1 MYKRQEGR
9 RRSALRSIGRNYN
22 FAFASFLDLYNF
34 VLCVTLRS
42 SPSDYILF
50 TLHHSQLYITVNM
63 SSMEETMTNV
73 ALTNPETIWLV
84 QLFLMIAV
92 LPMTCLYLTSNR
104 FSNKTQD
111 ETKSAKTSQAEKVLS
126 SLS

>member
-1 MYKRQEGR
+1 
-9 RRSALRSIGRNYN
+9 
-22 FAFASFLDLYNF
+22 
-34 VLCVTLRS
+34 
-42 SPSDYILF
+42 
-50 TLHHSQLYITVNM
+50 M

-104 FSNKTQD
+104 FSNKAQD
-111 ETKSAKTSQAEKVLS
+111 ETKLGKTSQAEKVLS
-126 SLS
+126 RLS